1 MFLTSTFREVLCALR
16 ALSVRFE
23 DKMADALNAL
33 EKQFLTY
40 CGKRG
45 EMVAPEE
52 LAAVLSGW
60 AEGRRAL
67 WFDPRTLKPEERKR
81 YKSFRGRVSRCIRTL
96 FEKGYADIGNEDTY
110 GEGIKRHYA
119 RIWEAQQK
127 KSYWLGEG
135 SPEFVE
141 RTIAFSK
148 ELMETTDFEFAKQEL
163 GGKIEW
169 VGLTG
174 EGMKKAKEW

>member
-1 MFLTSTFREVLCALR
+1 
-16 ALSVRFE
+16 
-23 DKMADALNAL
+23 MADSLNAL
-33 EKQFLTY
+33 EKQFLLY
-40 CGKRG
+40 CCKRG

-52 LAAVLSGW
+52 LAAVLSGL
-60 AEGRRAL
+60 AEGCRVL
-67 WFDPRTLKPEERKR
+67 WFDVSMLKAEERKC
-81 YKSFRGRVSRCIRTL
+81 YKSFRSRISRCMRTL
-96 FEKGYADIGNEDTY
+96 FEKGYVDIGNEDTY
-110 GEGIKRHYA
+110 GEGIKQYYA

-127 KSYWLGEG
+127 KSYWLGER

-148 ELMETTDFEFAKQEL
+148 ELMKTTDFVFARQEL

-174 EGMKKAKEW
+174 EGMKKAKELASPSLPLRPIA

>member
-1 MFLTSTFREVLCALR
+1 
-16 ALSVRFE
+16 
-23 DKMADALNAL
+23 MADSLNAL

-52 LAAVLSGW
+52 LAAVLSGL

-67 WFDPRTLKPEERKR
+67 WFDPKTLKAEERKR

-110 GEGIKRHYA
+110 GEGIKRYYA

-148 ELMETTDFEFAKQEL
+148 ELMETTDFDFAKQEL
-163 GGKIEW
+163 GGRIEW
-169 VGLTG
+169 VGLTE
-174 EGMKKAKEW
+174 EGMKKAKELAC